1 MKNIAWAVG
10 AVIYSGKETK
20 IMMNS
25 KKQKERCFANYI
37 HVLLS
42 RL

>member
-25 KKQKERCFANYI
+25 KKQKAFEIAPQRHSCYI
-37 HVLLS
+37 C
-42 RL
+42 